1 MWQELIRTISRAAS
15 SDTWLPWVTSL
26 LLVRR
31 GKDIVTD
38 SPIKR
43 RTDVSQEKLR
53 LDIHH
58 SP

>member
-1 MWQELIRTISRAAS
+1 MAGTDKNYLQGSILRYVAS
-15 SDTWLPWVTSL
+15 LGHKPTTV
-26 LLVRR
+26 VRR